1 MTQNYWCIVSESKI
15 CRFCAWACIILVFAA
30 FVGGLIVLIVFPY
43 AKFAIADAN
52 MTRFELDSS
61 QTSLFYNLNFT
72 MKIHKYFKADYR
84 DMEVDCYY
92 NNKKFDSRKLGDL
105 KLKVRRTRLLNLS
118 SNGNSTI
125 DLGSNGVDA
134 FKRSNETGF
143 FDLEI
148 RLIGKRITYDDDG
161 DYVKKLSYQCRL
173 RLELV
178 KSHNSTTQ
186 RNFKPVKCH

>member
-1 MTQNYWCIVSESKI
+1 MREPKI
-15 CRFCAWACIILVFAA
+15 RRLWSWTCSFLILAA
-30 FVGGLIVLIVFPY
+30 GVGGFTALIVFVHPHE
-43 AKFAIADAN
+43 KVAISDAN
-52 MTRFELDSS
+52 LTHFELAAS
-61 QTSLFYNLNFT
+61 QTTLFYNLSFT
-72 MKIHKYFKADYR
+72 MKIHKYFHASYR

-92 NNKKFDSRKLGDL
+92 NNKNFDSRKLGDL
-105 KLKVRRTRLLNLS
+105 KLKAWRTRLLNLT

-125 DLGSNGVDA
+125 DLGSNGVSA

-148 RLIGKRITYDDDG
+148 RLIGKRITYDENGDD
-161 DYVKKLSYQCRL
+161 DVKKLSYQCKL

-186 RNFKPVKCH
+186 GNFKPVKCH